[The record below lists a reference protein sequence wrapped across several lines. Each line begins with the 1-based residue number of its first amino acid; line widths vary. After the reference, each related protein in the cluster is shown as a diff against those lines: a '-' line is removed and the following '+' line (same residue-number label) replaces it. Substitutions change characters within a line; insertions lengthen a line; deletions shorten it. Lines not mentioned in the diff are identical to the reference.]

1 MINYFFIKPLVNVKY
16 GNIINIAA
24 NKEII
29 PELIQNNCTVE
40 KIFLLVC
47 SFIGNKKI
55 REQNVQNYSKIL
67 NTFKKENSNKI
78 ISDIIKSYC

>member
-1 MINYFFIKPLVNVKY
+1 LVNVKY

-40 KIFLLVC
+40 KIFSLVC
-47 SFIGNKKI
+47 NFIENNKI
-55 REQNVQNYSKIL
+55 RKKNVKEYSEIL
-67 NTFKKENSNKI
+67 NTFKKANSNKI
-78 ISDIIKSYC
+78 ISDIVKSYC